1 MTTPAW
7 PSGLPEN
14 FGGLESEYS
23 ALERARAVI
32 LPAPYD
38 FSTSYQGGARLG
50 PRAILACPPGE
61 WHDLALMIFGV
72 TLNRHGWRIDY
83 LGVDTPVE
91 EHRWSP
97 QPAAALL

>member
-1 MTTPAW
+1 MGAGRRQHRPGALRQQ
-7 PSGLPEN
+7 PHPQRLAGLVR
-14 FGGLESEYS
+14 GWGDGS
-23 ALERARAVI
+23 
-32 LPAPYD
+32 
-38 FSTSYQGGARLG
+38 G